1 MGKRYVWGR
10 YTAVPQQGKK
20 TRYSQTSQN
29 LENTVDVNVDEGET
43 FYVGKS
49 YYFSEVTG
57 KYSLTNTTA
66 HVMPSGYVYAID
78 VGYMVMTS
86 GKMYYGEFRGVYGSL
101 SIMANG
107 LDANNKKVIG
117 KEYGSY
123 SYQETYTYYTKG
135 SFIDYVSSSNSDQYP
150 SNSDQG
156 GYYYVLEGSDNVNPT
171 AVTVP
176 DDIDDGTTITISLTP
191 NTGKTFGGTI
201 SYTYQ
206 YRYNGGSW
214 QTLTTTTATS
224 TTLSV
229 PKDQYKTL
237 EVRVRA
243 QDDMG
248 FTSNTWVSSGVKTII
263 ANQPPTAPGITVDNV
278 YIGNELEVTLTA
290 ATDPDGTVASY
301 VLQRRIDGGAWTQ
314 VQSGTSMTYT
324 ETVSDGWG
332 TVAYRAAAVD
342 NEGLQGPWATSQT
355 FDVNPG
361 WVIISGP
368 ENDLG
373 DRPVPFPFEFEV
385 GVAGHPAEDNII
397 TQVLYD
403 GRDLVVDR
411 TFHDHDDIRI
421 NIDTKYYAA
430 GVHTLQI
437 IAAKEGYT
445 TAMASYTFNIPAQKD
460 ELLEL
465 LESCKAE
472 ILQNPEAKAVVPFG
486 LARFIYGEDGRDVN
500 QMCGDGLKM
509 AQGTYTGTGTSGSGS
524 PNTLACGFRP
534 KVTELYS
541 LADGSVTALVSPAE
555 GDSGT
560 ASGITFEV
568 SDTGITW
575 YAASAAVQGNESGK
589 QYAYKI
595 IG

>member
-1 MGKRYVWGR
+1 MGARYVWNR
-10 YTAVPQQGKK
+10 YTAVQQQGYR
-20 TRYSQTSQN
+20 TRYRKTSEKMSN
-29 LENTVDVNVDEGET
+29 PSYVNVNLNVGDT
-43 FYVGKS
+43 FTIGKS

-57 KYSLTNTTA
+57 TYSLRDTVSYIFVN
-66 HVMPSGYVYAID
+66 GYYD
-78 VGYMVMTS
+78 NFDTGYMVMSS
-86 GKMYYGEFRGVYGSL
+86 GHMYYGTIAFLNGTFRILKATDYYR
-101 SIMANG
+101 
-107 LDANNKKVIG
+107 
-117 KEYGSY
+117 E
-123 SYQETYTYYTKG
+123 SYQQSYTYYIQGTY
-135 SFIDYVSSSNSDQYP
+135 IDQRSNASSGYYP
-150 SNSDQG
+150 YDDEDG
-156 GYYYVLEGSDNVNPT
+156 GYYYVRQGSDEVDPT

-176 DDIDDGTTITISLTP
+176 DDIDDGTTIQISITP

-206 YRYNGGSW
+206 YRFNGGNW
-214 QTLTTTTATS
+214 QTLSTTTATTVS
-224 TTLSV
+224 LAV
-229 PKDQYKTL
+229 PKDQYSTL

-263 ANQPPTAPGITVDNV
+263 ANQPPTAPGISVENV

-290 ATDPDGTVASY
+290 ATDPDGTVAIY
-301 VLQRRIDGGAWTQ
+301 VLQRRIDGGAWAQ

-368 ENDLG
+368 ESDLG

-411 TFHDHDDIRI
+411 TFHGHDVIRI

-445 TAMASYTFNIPAQKD
+445 TAMASYTFKIPAQKD

-486 LARFIYGEDGRDVN
+486 LARFIFGDDGRDVN

-555 GDSGT
+555 GNSGT
-560 ASGITFEV
+560 ANGITFEV

>member
-1 MGKRYVWGR
+1 MGARYVWNR
-10 YTAVPQQGKK
+10 YTAVQQIGYR
-20 TRYSQTSQN
+20 TRYRETTESFD
-29 LENTVDVNVDEGET
+29 TVNFSMSKGQS
-43 FYVGKS
+43 FAIGKS
-49 YYFSEVTG
+49 YNFSSTSG
-57 KYSLTNTTA
+57 KYSTTNNSHYTFQGNNNLSHGGGYITA
-66 HVMPSGYVYAID
+66 ASGA
-78 VGYMVMTS
+78 
-86 GKMYYGEFRGVYGSL
+86 MYYSSKWFETAFNELRGHKATKYGAESYQQQYYYY
-101 SIMANG
+101 IQ
-107 LDANNKKVIG
+107 
-117 KEYGSY
+117 GSY
-123 SYQETYTYYTKG
+123 
-135 SFIDYVSSSNSDQYP
+135 IDQRSNASRGYYP
-150 SNSDQG
+150 SNDEYG
-156 GYYYVLEGSDNVNPT
+156 GYYYVRQGSDQVDPT

-214 QTLTTTTATS
+214 QTLTTTTAVTAS
-224 TTLSV
+224 LAV

-248 FTSNTWVSSGVKTII
+248 FTSNTWVTSGVKTII
-263 ANQPPTAPGITVDNV
+263 ANQPPTAPGISVENV
-278 YIGNELEVTLTA
+278 YIGNDLEVTLTA

-314 VQSGTSMTYT
+314 VQAGTSMTYT

-368 ENDLG
+368 ESDLG

-445 TAMASYTFNIPAQKD
+445 TAMASYTFNIPAQKN

-472 ILQNPEAKAVVPFG
+472 ILQNHEAKAVVPFG

-541 LADGSVTALVSPAE
+541 LADRSVTALVSPAE

-575 YAASAAVQGNESGK
+575 YAANAAAQGNESGK

>member
-1 MGKRYVWGR
+1 MGARYVWNR
-10 YTAVPQQGKK
+10 YTAVQQIGYR
-20 TRYSQTSQN
+20 TRYRETSETMSNPSYVNVN
-29 LENTVDVNVDEGET
+29 LDVNDT
-43 FYVGKS
+43 FLLGKS
-49 YYFSEVTG
+49 YYFSTISG
-57 KYSLTNTTA
+57 TYSLRDTTEYTF
-66 HVMPSGYVYAID
+66 VSGYYPNFST
-78 VGYMVMTS
+78 GYMVMTS
-86 GKMYYGEFRGVYGSL
+86 GHMYYGTIGFLNGTFRIQNATDFYH
-101 SIMANG
+101 
-107 LDANNKKVIG
+107 
-117 KEYGSY
+117 E
-123 SYQETYTYYTKG
+123 SYQEQYYYYTQG
-135 SFIDYVSSSNSDQYP
+135 SYIDQRSNASRGHYP
-150 SNSDQG
+150 YDDEDG
-156 GYYYVLEGSDNVNPT
+156 GYYYVQQGSDQVDPT

-191 NTGKTFGGTI
+191 NTGNTFGGTI

-214 QTLTTTTATS
+214 QKLTTTTATS

-229 PKDQYKTL
+229 PKDQYSTL

-248 FTSNTWVSSGVKTII
+248 FTSNTWVTSGVKTII
-263 ANQPPTAPGITVDNV
+263 ANQPPTAPGISVENV
-278 YIGNELEVTLTA
+278 YIGNDLEVTLTA

-301 VLQRRIDGGAWTQ
+301 VLQRRIDGSAWAQ
-314 VQSGTSMTYT
+314 VQSGTSMTYS

-368 ENDLG
+368 ESDLG

-472 ILQNPEAKAVVPFG
+472 ILQNHEAKAVVPFG

-509 AQGTYTGTGTSGSGS
+509 AQGTYTGTGTSGQDNPLLLTS
-524 PNTLACGFRP
+524 GFRP
-534 KVTELYS
+534 KIVS
-541 LADGSVTALVSPAE
+541 LFAADGSKAATLTAPDE
-555 GDSGT
+555 GDAFTAGGLTGT
-560 ASGITFEV
+560 L
-568 SDTGITW
+568 SDTGVSL
-575 YAASAAVQGNESGK
+575 YAADAAGQFNTSGA
-589 QYAYKI
+589 AYGYFI

>member
-1 MGKRYVWGR
+1 MGARYVWSR
-10 YTAVPQQGKK
+10 YTAIPQQMQRERYRVVSESEDNAYVNLTKEQDYKFWVGTGCNCYSTTGEMYLTGSIKEYQGGSGHTGDYYGSGYILMANNTVLYSSNWK
-20 TRYSQTSQN
+20 AVDEWLGGSGFGLRGGSRRYSSEQYIDYYTIYLQ
-29 LENTVDVNVDEGET
+29 G
-43 FYVGKS
+43 S
-49 YYFSEVTG
+49 YLDQRSHA
-57 KYSLTNTTA
+57 S
-66 HVMPSGYVYAID
+66 SGY
-78 VGYMVMTS
+78 
-86 GKMYYGEFRGVYGSL
+86 
-101 SIMANG
+101 
-107 LDANNKKVIG
+107 
-117 KEYGSY
+117 
-123 SYQETYTYYTKG
+123 
-135 SFIDYVSSSNSDQYP
+135 YP
-150 SNSDQG
+150 SNDEDG
-156 GYYYVLEGSDNVNPT
+156 GYYYVRQGSDQVDPT

-214 QTLTTTTATS
+214 QTLTTTAVTAS
-224 TTLSV
+224 LAV

-248 FTSNTWVSSGVKTII
+248 FTSNTWVSSGSKTII
-263 ANQPPTAPGITVDNV
+263 ANQPPTAPGINVENV

-290 ATDPDGTVASY
+290 ATDPDGTVESY

-314 VQSGTSMTYT
+314 VQTGTSMTYT

-332 TVAYRAAAVD
+332 TVAYRAAAMD

-486 LARFIYGEDGRDVN
+486 LARFIFGDDGRDVN
-500 QMCGDGLKM
+500 QMCGDGLKL
-509 AQGTYTGTGTSGSGS
+509 AHGSYTGTGTSGSGS
-524 PNTLACGFRP
+524 PNTLTCGFRP
-534 KVTELYS
+534 KVATIAA
-541 LADGSVTALVSPAE
+541 ADGSAVIRLAAPAE
-555 GDSGT
+555 GNTATAGGVTATFADSSLSWYADSAAAQLNASGT
-560 ASGITFEV
+560 GYIYE
-568 SDTGITW
+568 
-575 YAASAAVQGNESGK
+575 
-589 QYAYKI
+589 I

>member
-1 MGKRYVWGR
+1 MGARYVWNR
-10 YTAVPQQGKK
+10 YTAVQQQGYR
-20 TRYSQTSQN
+20 TRYRQVREANSGYIDFTN
-29 LENTVDVNVDEGET
+29 IDEGKT
-43 FYVGKS
+43 IYIGKS
-49 YYFSEVTG
+49 FTFSEITG
-57 KYSLTNTTA
+57 KYSISDYTRYDLEYGHYDLQT
-66 HVMPSGYVYAID
+66 GYVTLTD
-78 VGYMVMTS
+78 GS
-86 GKMYYGEFRGVYGSL
+86 MYYGEWIMNYSAVRLL
-101 SIMANG
+101 SGGYKYTATTYQQ
-107 LDANNKKVIG
+107 
-117 KEYGSY
+117 EYIYYIQGSY
-123 SYQETYTYYTKG
+123 LDQRSN
-135 SFIDYVSSSNSDQYP
+135 VSSYYYP
-150 SNSDQG
+150 YDDEHG
-156 GYYYVLEGSDNVNPT
+156 GYYYVRQGSDEVDPT

-191 NTGKTFGGTI
+191 NSGKTFGGTI

-206 YRYNGGSW
+206 YRYDGGSW

-224 TTLSV
+224 TMLSV

-278 YIGNELEVTLTA
+278 YIGNTLTVTLTA

-385 GVAGHPAEDNII
+385 SVAGHPAEDNII

-486 LARFIYGEDGRDVN
+486 LARFIFGDDGRDVN

-509 AQGTYTGTGTSGSGS
+509 AQGTYTGTGTSGQDNPLLLTS
-524 PNTLACGFRP
+524 GFRP
-534 KVTELYS
+534 KIVS
-541 LADGSVTALVSPAE
+541 LFAADGSKAATLTAPDE
-555 GDSGT
+555 GDAFTAGGLTGT
-560 ASGITFEV
+560 L
-568 SDTGITW
+568 SDTGVSL
-575 YAASAAVQGNESGK
+575 YAADAAGQFNTSGA
-589 QYAYKI
+589 AYGYFI

>member
-1 MGKRYVWGR
+1 MGARYVWNR
-10 YTAVPQQGKK
+10 YTAVQQIGYR
-20 TRYSQTSQN
+20 TRYR
-29 LENTVDVNVDEGET
+29 ET
-43 FYVGKS
+43 TESVGTFNFDMSKGQSFAIGKS
-49 YYFSEVTG
+49 YNFSSTSG
-57 KYSLTNTTA
+57 KYSTTDN
-66 HVMPSGYVYAID
+66 SYYTFQGENGISYGGGYITA
-78 VGYMVMTS
+78 TS
-86 GKMYYGEFRGVYGSL
+86 GAMYYSSEWRETAFNQIRGKSTTKYGAES
-101 SIMANG
+101 
-107 LDANNKKVIG
+107 
-117 KEYGSY
+117 YQQQYYYYTQGSY
-123 SYQETYTYYTKG
+123 IDQRSNASSYYYPY
-135 SFIDYVSSSNSDQYP
+135 DDEY
-150 SNSDQG
+150 G
-156 GYYYVLEGSDNVNPT
+156 GYYYVRQGSDEVDPT

-229 PKDQYKTL
+229 PKGQYSTL

-314 VQSGTSMTYT
+314 VQAGTSMTYT

-368 ENDLG
+368 ESDLG

-486 LARFIYGEDGRDVN
+486 LARFIFGEDGRDVN

-509 AQGTYTGTGTSGSGS
+509 AQGTYTGTGQVGSSSPNQLTFDFVPQMLIVCDNEHANPYSNRYILWIGQLGGGSNSVTISVDDKTISWYSDSSTSEQMNTSG
-524 PNTLACGFRP
+524 TTYR
-534 KVTELYS
+534 YM
-541 LADGSVTALVSPAE
+541 AL
-555 GDSGT
+555 G
-560 ASGITFEV
+560 
-568 SDTGITW
+568 
-575 YAASAAVQGNESGK
+575 
-589 QYAYKI
+589 
-595 IG
+595 

>member
-1 MGKRYVWGR
+1 MYYSPNWYEHASYIGLYGGSISDPYDCYK
-10 YTAVPQQGKK
+10 YTA
-20 TRYSQTSQN
+20 
-29 LENTVDVNVDEGET
+29 L
-43 FYVGKS
+43 
-49 YYFSEVTG
+49 EVTEEYIYYDPG
-57 KYSLTNTTA
+57 TYLDQRSHA
-66 HVMPSGYVYAID
+66 SSGY
-78 VGYMVMTS
+78 
-86 GKMYYGEFRGVYGSL
+86 
-101 SIMANG
+101 
-107 LDANNKKVIG
+107 
-117 KEYGSY
+117 
-123 SYQETYTYYTKG
+123 
-135 SFIDYVSSSNSDQYP
+135 YP
-150 SNSDQG
+150 YDDEDG
-156 GYYYVLEGSDNVNPT
+156 GYYYVRQGSDQVDPT

-214 QTLTTTTATS
+214 QKLTTTTATS
-224 TTLSV
+224 TMLSV
-229 PKDQYKTL
+229 PKDQYSTL

-248 FTSNTWVSSGVKTII
+248 FTSNTWVTSGVKTII
-263 ANQPPTAPGITVDNV
+263 ANQPPTAPGISVENV

-301 VLQRRIDGGAWTQ
+301 VLQRRIDGGAWAQ
-314 VQSGTSMTYT
+314 VQAGTSMTYS
-324 ETVSDGWG
+324 ETVSGDWG

-403 GRDLVVDR
+403 GRDLVVNR

-472 ILQNPEAKAVVPFG
+472 ILQNHEAKAVVPFG
-486 LARFIYGEDGRDVN
+486 LARFIFGEDGRDVN

-560 ASGITFEV
+560 TSGITFEV

>member
-29 LENTVDVNVDEGET
+29 LENNVDVNVDEGET

-66 HVMPSGYVYAID
+66 HVMPSGYVTAID

-107 LDANNKKVIG
+107 RDANDNKVIG

-123 SYQETYTYYTKG
+123 SYQETYTYDTKG

-156 GYYYVLEGSDNVNPT
+156 GYYYVRQGSDQVDPT

-206 YRYNGGSW
+206 YRYDGGNW

-248 FTSNTWVSSGVKTII
+248 FTSNTWVSSGSKTII
-263 ANQPPTAPGITVDNV
+263 ANQPPTAPGISVENV

-301 VLQRRIDGGAWTQ
+301 VIQRRIDGGAWTQ
-314 VQSGTSMTYT
+314 VQSGTSMTYS
-324 ETVSDGWG
+324 ETVPDARG
-332 TVAYRAAAVD
+332 TVAYRAAALD

-486 LARFIYGEDGRDVN
+486 LARFIFGDDGRDVN
-500 QMCGDGLKM
+500 QMCGDGLKL
-509 AQGTYTGTGTSGSGS
+509 AHGSYTGTGTSGSGS

-541 LADGSVTALVSPAE
+541 LADESVMALVSPAE

-560 ASGITFEV
+560 ANGITFEV

-575 YAASAAVQGNESGK
+575 YAASAAAQGNESGK

>member
-1 MGKRYVWGR
+1 MGARYVWSR
-10 YTAVPQQGKK
+10 YTAVQQQAYR
-20 TRYSQTSQN
+20 TRYRETSKKMSN
-29 LENTVDVNVDEGET
+29 PSYVNVNLDVGDNFT
-43 FYVGKS
+43 IGKS
-49 YYFSEVTG
+49 YYFSEITG
-57 KYSLTNTTA
+57 SYSLRDT
-66 HVMPSGYVYAID
+66 VSYVFVSGYYPD
-78 VGYMVMTS
+78 FDTGYMVMSS
-86 GKMYYGEFRGVYGSL
+86 GHMYYGTIGFLNGTFRIL
-101 SIMANG
+101 SAT
-107 LDANNKKVIG
+107 DYYY
-117 KEYGSY
+117 E
-123 SYQETYTYYTKG
+123 SYQQLYYYYIQGTYLDQR
-135 SFIDYVSSSNSDQYP
+135 SNASSGYYP
-150 SNSDQG
+150 SNDEDG
-156 GYYYVLEGSDNVNPT
+156 GYYYVRQGSDEVDPT

-229 PKDQYKTL
+229 PKDQYSTL

-263 ANQPPTAPGITVDNV
+263 ANQPPTAPGINVENV

-290 ATDPDGTVASY
+290 ATDPDGTVESY

-314 VQSGTSMTYT
+314 VQSGTSMTYS
-324 ETVSDGWG
+324 ETVSGDWG

-373 DRPVPFPFEFEV
+373 DRPVQFPFEFEV

-509 AQGTYTGTGTSGSGS
+509 AQGTYTGTGTSGSGR

-560 ASGITFEV
+560 ANGITFEV

-575 YAASAAVQGNESGK
+575 YAANAAAQGNESGK